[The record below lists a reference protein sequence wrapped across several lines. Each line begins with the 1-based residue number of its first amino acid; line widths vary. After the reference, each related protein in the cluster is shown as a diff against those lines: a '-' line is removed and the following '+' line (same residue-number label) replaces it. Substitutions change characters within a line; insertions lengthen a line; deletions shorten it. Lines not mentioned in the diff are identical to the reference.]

1 MDKLKSIKMDS
12 IRNKMANISL
22 VGDAYHFDDQRNKLE
37 DIRKLLDSKS
47 HSDKMEAMKT
57 LIAMM
62 TIGRDVS
69 AFFPDVVKNVVA
81 EEMDVKKL
89 VYMYVIHYGSKKPD
103 LALLSVAPFQKD
115 LQSTNPLT
123 RASALKA
130 LTSMRVPVIVPIILI
145 ALGSAVKDSSAYVRK
160 SAAHAIPKIY
170 TLCRSLMKADEIE
183 PSQRAQLVEH
193 IEKLLEDREVM
204 VLSGAL
210 YAFMQICGP
219 GEHHLLHKPFKKIC
233 HLLADMD
240 EWGQCVC
247 LKLLLYYC
255 RKEFANPEAQAEE
268 EEYDSDEDEKLLAE
282 INPDLKTA
290 IKVATNLIHT
300 TNNAVMLSIMSFLFH
315 CAPRADCIIAVKLL
329 VTHLRTHKENRYI
342 ILANIG
348 TMAETHP
355 ELFIPHYKS
364 FFVRSGEPECV
375 KELKLDIMSKL
386 ATESNV
392 AQILGE
398 FRDYT
403 LDWNLSFRCATVEA
417 IGRCAAILPTIAE
430 SCLRLLMNLVQT
442 ASPEVAAKSIVVM
455 RQLIQKNPAE
465 YPNVIKSLIRLLDK
479 IEVPAARATIIWIIG
494 EYRNQVSEYAPDC
507 LRKLAISF
515 REEDVA
521 VKLQTLNLAVKLFL
535 SNPSQTKK
543 LFKYILDLGR
553 YDTNYDLR
561 DRCRMVRAVFWQ
573 NKKAKGQEESETSQM
588 LRTKLQ
594 EMFLVEKPVPVV
606 ESPFKDRDRFVLGTL
621 SHAVVHSA
629 GTRYESLPDWPAVPP
644 DHDLRDQGEPM
655 VEEKINNRFS
665 SSRPKDTEAFLNEDD
680 DAGSSFKSGYSSS
693 MVSSGSQ
700 TTLATDADDTSQTT
714 LTSSSEEDEEDD
726 EEDEQENETKSEYD
740 DEEDDES
747 EEDGDSSEIVIMVPE
762 TKANKGRVQM
772 KMEESSEEGSEDEDS
787 VEEEDD
793 DDVEEDVE
801 SSKPSRSK
809 QDDFLLL
816 FPEQQKANEQPKSAK
831 AEALDAFDMMMG
843 GPAAG
848 SASANYSPMDDLLNE
863 MNSRPKAL
871 APQAKRSFSL
881 PTVGAC
887 GVLLEEEKSEGL
899 RVEYSYLRRESG
911 FGKNYILVGLTL
923 TNTGSESIT
932 NIKLQ
937 SVDQAVIKGFKPVD
951 GLQGGELVS
960 REISIELSGKNA
972 FPMRISTQ
980 EEEHQCRLDVPFGE
994 AMRPKVITN
1003 AEFLQNQQRLSG
1015 MQSQNKKRKGINLE
1029 TAVAGF
1035 TRCFNV
1041 AAIQEDVGANYIAR
1055 FASTL
1060 LSSKHTMLIELKEGR
1075 DKNSVSFHVNSEDFF
1090 ELTTC
1095 ITAISKIVF

>member
-1 MDKLKSIKMDS
+1 
-12 IRNKMANISL
+12 
-22 VGDAYHFDDQRNKLE
+22 
-37 DIRKLLDSKS
+37 
-47 HSDKMEAMKT
+47 
-57 LIAMM
+57 
-62 TIGRDVS
+62 
-69 AFFPDVVKNVVA
+69 
-81 EEMDVKKL
+81 
-89 VYMYVIHYGSKKPD
+89 
-103 LALLSVAPFQKD
+103 
-115 LQSTNPLT
+115 
-123 RASALKA
+123 
-130 LTSMRVPVIVPIILI
+130 
-145 ALGSAVKDSSAYVRK
+145 
-160 SAAHAIPKIY
+160 
-170 TLCRSLMKADEIE
+170 
-183 PSQRAQLVEH
+183 
-193 IEKLLEDREVM
+193 
-204 VLSGAL
+204 
-210 YAFMQICGP
+210 
-219 GEHHLLHKPFKKIC
+219 
-233 HLLADMD
+233 
-240 EWGQCVC
+240 
-247 LKLLLYYC
+247 
-255 RKEFANPEAQAEE
+255 
-268 EEYDSDEDEKLLAE
+268 
-282 INPDLKTA
+282 
-290 IKVATNLIHT
+290 
-300 TNNAVMLSIMSFLFH
+300 
-315 CAPRADCIIAVKLL
+315 
-329 VTHLRTHKENRYI
+329 
-342 ILANIG
+342 
-348 TMAETHP
+348 
-355 ELFIPHYKS
+355 
-364 FFVRSGEPECV
+364 
-375 KELKLDIMSKL
+375 
-386 ATESNV
+386 
-392 AQILGE
+392 
-398 FRDYT
+398 
-403 LDWNLSFRCATVEA
+403 
-417 IGRCAAILPTIAE
+417 
-430 SCLRLLMNLVQT
+430 
-442 ASPEVAAKSIVVM
+442 
-455 RQLIQKNPAE
+455 
-465 YPNVIKSLIRLLDK
+465 
-479 IEVPAARATIIWIIG
+479 
-494 EYRNQVSEYAPDC
+494 
-507 LRKLAISF
+507 
-515 REEDVA
+515 
-521 VKLQTLNLAVKLFL
+521 
-535 SNPSQTKK
+535 
-543 LFKYILDLGR
+543 
-553 YDTNYDLR
+553 
-561 DRCRMVRAVFWQ
+561 
-573 NKKAKGQEESETSQM
+573 
-588 LRTKLQ
+588 
-594 EMFLVEKPVPVV
+594 
-606 ESPFKDRDRFVLGTL
+606 
-621 SHAVVHSA
+621 
-629 GTRYESLPDWPAVPP
+629 
-644 DHDLRDQGEPM
+644 
-655 VEEKINNRFS
+655 
-665 SSRPKDTEAFLNEDD
+665 
-680 DAGSSFKSGYSSS
+680 
-693 MVSSGSQ
+693 
-700 TTLATDADDTSQTT
+700 
-714 LTSSSEEDEEDD
+714 
-726 EEDEQENETKSEYD
+726 
-740 DEEDDES
+740 
-747 EEDGDSSEIVIMVPE
+747 VIMVPE

-843 GPAAG
+843 GPEAG